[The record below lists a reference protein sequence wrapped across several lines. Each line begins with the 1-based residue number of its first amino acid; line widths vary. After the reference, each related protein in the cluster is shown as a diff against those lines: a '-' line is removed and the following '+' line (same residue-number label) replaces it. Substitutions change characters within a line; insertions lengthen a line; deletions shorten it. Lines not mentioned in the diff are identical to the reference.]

1 MNKRAK
7 GELLPF
13 DRTEP
18 YQHPAGTARKP
29 QKLKISRRQ
38 LDSLGNTS
46 ESSSAPDNLYIDVDD
61 EEEDDDNESAK
72 EESSSEP
79 YDEEGD
85 ESEPGKYSDL

>member
-18 YQHPAGTARKP
+18 YRHPAGAARKP
-29 QKLKISRRQ
+29 RISRRR

-46 ESSSAPDNLYIDVDD
+46 ESSSAPDNLYIDDND
-61 EEEDDDNESAK
+61 EEEDDDDESAK

-79 YDEEGD
+79 YEEGD
-85 ESEPGKYSDL
+85 EPEPGKYSDL